1 MIKRV
6 FKVVP
11 IITEYNRVLKI
22 VGGKKMNM
30 RNFRKWYWE
39 MFIKYGLDITFEELK
54 IKGEI

>member
-1 MIKRV
+1 
-6 FKVVP
+6 
-11 IITEYNRVLKI
+11 
-22 VGGKKMNM
+22 MNM

>member
-1 MIKRV
+1 MV

-30 RNFRKWYWE
+30 RNFRKWSWE
-39 MFIKYGLDITFEELK
+39 MFIKYGLDITFEELQRR
-54 IKGEI
+54 GEI